1 MEVMS
6 PMGAVILALAV
17 IVALFIYDYSA
28 SKGWTG
34 TRSL

>member
-17 IVALFIYDYSA
+17 IVALFIYDYS
-28 SKGWTG
+28 SGKGWTG
-34 TRSL
+34 ARSL